1 MYVEKSVGIEI
12 NFQNFISIIRR
23 YPIPVF
29 AICGLFVG
37 SIFHWVI
44 DDPDFGH
51 LVWLVVVVIGGIPI
65 VWDTI
70 KGILHKKFAAD
81 IIAML
86 AILVSI
92 ITNNAF
98 PGVIIILMQSGGKAL
113 EDYAFYH
120 AQDSLEELLKRSPRF
135 AIRKKDGI
143 QNEIDINDVRP
154 GDLLVVRTGDLIPVD
169 GITKNDQVEI
179 DESAITGEP
188 LSKIKK
194 INDTVLSGT
203 VNVGDTFEMEAQK
216 TSGESQYAKIVQIVR
231 KAQQEKAPIQRLA
244 DKFAVWFTPIVIV
257 VSLLGWFITQN
268 VTTILAV
275 LVVATPCPLIFA
287 TPTGIIS
294 GINKAAKNGIVVKTG
309 TAIEQLGKA
318 KAIFFDKTGTITF
331 GIPKLEHLK
340 PIGDIDSDTLLRNLA
355 GIEQMSSHPTAK
367 SVLVL
372 AEGKFNKLP
381 NPKNFHE
388 MPGAGVEGDIEEQH
402 IVVGSEH
409 VFVKMNSKLKEDIQN
424 AKMQIDSHGKMLA
437 FVTINGN
444 LSGVLI
450 FSDLI
455 RPGVESMIHRLNDL
469 GVKQAAMLTGD
480 NLENANNIAQKAG
493 IPTVYANLLPEQK
506 VDIVKKTKERYGNV
520 IMTGDG
526 INDAPSLAT
535 ATTGIAMGY
544 GGTAIS
550 AETSDIVLLVD
561 DITKVATAVEISQH
575 TTKIV
580 KQGIIFGIGAS
591 FVLMG
596 IACFG
601 YISPGYGA
609 LFQEIL
615 DVTVILNALRAR

>member
-1 MYVEKSVGIEI
+1 MKNLLEVIEI
-12 NFQNFISIIRR
+12 NFSNFISIIQR

-37 SIFHWVI
+37 GISHWI
-44 DDPDFGH
+44 LNDPDFGN
-51 LVWLVVVVIGGIPI
+51 LVWLVVVVMGGIPI
-65 VWDTI
+65 IWDTI
-70 KGILHKKFAAD
+70 KGILHRKFAAD

-92 ITNNAF
+92 ITNNPF
-98 PGVIIILMQSGGKAL
+98 PGVIIVLMQSGGKAL

-135 AIRKKDGI
+135 AIRKNNGI
-143 QNEIDINDVRP
+143 QNEIDVNDVKP

-169 GITKNDQVEI
+169 GIAKNDQIEI
-179 DESAITGEP
+179 DESLVTGEP

-194 INDTVLSGT
+194 INEIVLSGT

-257 VSLLGWFITQN
+257 VSLLGWLITQN
-268 VTTILAV
+268 TTTILAV

-294 GINKAAKNGIVVKTG
+294 GINRAAKNGIVVKTG

-318 KAIFFDKTGTITF
+318 KAIFFDKTGTITY
-331 GIPKLEHLK
+331 GIPKLEYLK
-340 PIGDIDSDTLLRNLA
+340 PIGNIEPNILLRNLA
-355 GIEQMSSHPTAK
+355 GIEQMSSHPAAK
-367 SVLVL
+367 SVLIL
-372 AEGKFNKLP
+372 AEGKFGKLP
-381 NPKNFHE
+381 NPENFHE
-388 MPGAGVEGDIEEQH
+388 IPGAGVEGDIEGQH
-402 IVVGSEH
+402 IVVGSEN
-409 VFVKMNSKLKEDIQN
+409 VFLKMNSKLSGDIQN
-424 AKMQIDSHGKMLA
+424 AKTQIDSNGKMLA

-444 LSGVLI
+444 LSGILI

-455 RPGVESMIHRLNDL
+455 RPDVKSMIHRLNNL
-469 GVKQAAMLTGD
+469 GIKKATMLTGD
-480 NLENANNIAQKAG
+480 NLKNANNIAEKAG
-493 IPTVYANLLPEQK
+493 IPTVHANLLPEQK
-506 VDIVKKTKERYGNV
+506 VDIVKKAKEQYGNV
-520 IMTGDG
+520 IMVGDG

-550 AETSDIVLLVD
+550 AATSDIVLLVD

-575 TTKIV
+575 TSKIV

-596 IACFG
+596 FASLG

>member
-1 MYVEKSVGIEI
+1 MKNLLEVNELKFS
-12 NFQNFISIIRR
+12 NLISLIQR
-23 YPIPVF
+23 YPIPIF
-29 AICGLFVG
+29 SLCGLFVG
-37 SIFHWVI
+37 SISHWI
-44 DDPDFGH
+44 LNDPDFGH
-51 LVWLVVVVIGGIPI
+51 LVWLVVVVMGGIPI
-65 VWDTI
+65 IWDTI
-70 KGILHKKFAAD
+70 KGIIHRKFAAD

-86 AILVSI
+86 AIIVSI
-92 ITNNAF
+92 ITNDPF
-98 PGVIIILMQSGGKAL
+98 PGVIIVLMQSGGKAL

-135 AIRKKDGI
+135 AIRKNDGI
-143 QNEIDINDVRP
+143 QNEIDVNDVKP

-169 GITKNDQVEI
+169 GIAKNDQIEI
-179 DESAITGEP
+179 DESLVTGEP

-194 INDTVLSGT
+194 INEIVLSGT

-244 DKFAVWFTPIVIV
+244 DKFAVWFTPIVIA
-257 VSLLGWFITQN
+257 VSLLGWLITQN
-268 VTTILAV
+268 TTTILAV

-294 GINKAAKNGIVVKTG
+294 GINRAAKNGIVVKTG

-318 KAIFFDKTGTITF
+318 KAIFFDKTGTITY
-331 GIPKLEHLK
+331 GIPKLEYLK
-340 PIGDIDSDTLLRNLA
+340 SIGNIEPDILLRNLA
-355 GIEQMSSHPTAK
+355 GIEQMSSHPAAK
-367 SVLVL
+367 SVLIL
-372 AEGKFNKLP
+372 AEGKFGKLP
-381 NPKNFHE
+381 NPENFHE
-388 MPGAGVEGDIEEQH
+388 MPGAGVEGDIEGQH
-402 IVVGSEH
+402 IVVGSEN
-409 VFVKMNSKLKEDIQN
+409 VFLKMNSKLSEDIQN
-424 AKMQIDSHGKMLA
+424 AKTQIDSNGKMLA

-444 LSGVLI
+444 LSGILI

-455 RPGVESMIHRLNDL
+455 RPDVESMIHRLNNL
-469 GVKQAAMLTGD
+469 GIKKATMLTGD
-480 NLENANNIAQKAG
+480 NLKNANNIAEKAG
-493 IPTVYANLLPEQK
+493 ITTVHANLLPEQK
-506 VDIVKKTKERYGNV
+506 VDIVKKAKEQYGNV
-520 IMTGDG
+520 IMVGDG

-550 AETSDIVLLVD
+550 AATSDIVLLVD

-575 TTKIV
+575 TSKIV

-596 IACFG
+596 FASLG

>member
-1 MYVEKSVGIEI
+1 MKNLLEVNELKFS
-12 NFQNFISIIRR
+12 NFISLIRR

-37 SIFHWVI
+37 SISHWI
-44 DDPDFGH
+44 LNDPNFGH
-51 LVWLVVVVIGGIPI
+51 LIWLVVVVMGGIPI
-65 VWDTI
+65 IWDTI
-70 KGILHKKFAAD
+70 KGIFHRKFAAD

-86 AILVSI
+86 AIIVSI
-92 ITNNAF
+92 ITNDPF
-98 PGVIIILMQSGGKAL
+98 PGVIIVLMQSGGKAL

-135 AIRKKDGI
+135 AIRKNNGI
-143 QNEIDINDVRP
+143 QNEIDVNDVKP

-169 GITKNDQVEI
+169 GITKNDQIEI
-179 DESAITGEP
+179 DESLVTGEP

-194 INDTVLSGT
+194 INEIVLSGT

-244 DKFAVWFTPIVIV
+244 DKFAVWFTPIVIA
-257 VSLLGWFITQN
+257 VSLLGWLITQN
-268 VTTILAV
+268 TTTILAV

-294 GINKAAKNGIVVKTG
+294 GINRAAKNGIVVKTG

-318 KAIFFDKTGTITF
+318 KAIFFDKTGTITY
-331 GIPKLEHLK
+331 GIPKLEYLK
-340 PIGDIDSDTLLRNLA
+340 PIGNIDPDILLRNLA
-355 GIEQMSSHPTAK
+355 GIEQMSSHPAAK
-367 SVLVL
+367 SVLIL
-372 AEGKFNKLP
+372 TKDKFGKLP
-381 NPKNFHE
+381 NPENFHE
-388 MPGAGVEGDIEEQH
+388 MPGAGVEGDIEGQH
-402 IVVGSEH
+402 IVVGSEN
-409 VFVKMNSKLKEDIQN
+409 VFLKMDSKLREDIQD
-424 AKMQIDSHGKMLA
+424 AKTQIDSHGKMLA
-437 FVTINGN
+437 FIAINGN
-444 LSGVLI
+444 LSGILI

-455 RPGVESMIHRLNDL
+455 RPDVESMIHRLNDL
-469 GVKQAAMLTGD
+469 GIKKAAMLTGD
-480 NLENANNIAQKAG
+480 NLKNANNIAEKAG
-493 IPTVYANLLPEQK
+493 IPTVHANLLPEQK
-506 VDIVKKTKERYGNV
+506 VDIVKKAKEQYGNV
-520 IMTGDG
+520 IMVGDG
-526 INDAPSLAT
+526 MNDAPSLAT

-550 AETSDIVLLVD
+550 AATSDIVLLVD
-561 DITKVATAVEISQH
+561 DITKITTAVEISQH

-596 IACFG
+596 FASLG

>member
-1 MYVEKSVGIEI
+1 MTFTNS
-12 NFQNFISIIRR
+12 ISLFRR
-23 YPIPVF
+23 YPIPF
-29 AICGLFVG
+29 FTICGLFVG
-37 SIFHWVI
+37 SIFYWI
-44 DDPDFGH
+44 INNPDFTN
-51 LVWLVVVVIGGIPI
+51 LVWLVVVITGGTPI
-65 VWDTI
+65 IWNTI
-70 KGILHKKFAAD
+70 KGMLHRKFAAD

-92 ITNNAF
+92 ITNNPF
-98 PGVIIILMQSGGKAL
+98 PGVIIVLMQSGGKAL

-120 AQDSLEELLKRSPRF
+120 AQDSLEKLLKRSPRF
-135 AIRKKDGI
+135 TIRKNNDI
-143 QNEIDINDVRP
+143 QNKIDVNDVKP
-154 GDLLVVRTGDLIPVD
+154 GDLLVIRSGDLIPVD
-169 GITKNDQVEI
+169 GITKNDQIEI
-179 DESAITGEP
+179 DESTVTGEP

-194 INDTVLSGT
+194 INEIILSGT

-216 TSGESQYAKIVQIVR
+216 TSGESQYAKIIQMVR

-257 VSLLGWFITQN
+257 VSLLGWLITQN
-268 VTTILAV
+268 MTTILAV

-294 GINKAAKNGIVVKTG
+294 GINKAAKNGIVIKTG
-309 TAIEQLGKA
+309 TGIEQLGKA

-331 GIPKLEHLK
+331 GIPKLEYLK
-340 PIGDIDSDTLLRNLA
+340 PIGNIDSDTLLRNLA
-355 GIEQMSSHPTAK
+355 GIEQMSSHPAAK
-367 SVLVL
+367 SVLIL
-372 AEGKFNKLP
+372 AEGKFAKLP
-381 NPKNFHE
+381 NPENFHE
-388 MPGAGVEGDIEEQH
+388 ISGAGVEGDIEGQH
-402 IVVGSEH
+402 IVIGSEN
-409 VFVKMNSKLKEDIQN
+409 VFLKMNPTLMEDIQN
-424 AKMQIDSHGKMLA
+424 AKMQIDSNGKMLA

-444 LSGVLI
+444 LSGILI

-455 RPGVESMIHRLNDL
+455 RPNVESMIHRLHDL
-469 GVKQAAMLTGD
+469 GIKKAAILTGD
-480 NLENANNIAQKAG
+480 NLKNANNIAEKAG
-493 IPTVYANLLPEQK
+493 ILTVHANLLPEQK
-506 VDIVKKTKERYGNV
+506 VDIIKKAKEQHSNV
-520 IMTGDG
+520 IMVGDG

-550 AETSDIVLLVD
+550 AATSDIVLLVD
-561 DITKVATAVEISQH
+561 DITKITTAVEISQH

-596 IACFG
+596 FASLG
-601 YISPGYGA
+601 YISPVYGA

>member
-1 MYVEKSVGIEI
+1 MKNLLEVTKI
-12 NFQNFISIIRR
+12 NFPNFISLIRR

-29 AICGLFVG
+29 AIFGLFVG
-37 SIFHWVI
+37 SISHWI
-44 DDPDFGH
+44 LNDPDFGH
-51 LVWLVVVVIGGIPI
+51 LVWLVVVVMGGIPI
-65 VWDTI
+65 IWDTI
-70 KGILHKKFAAD
+70 KGILHRKFAAD
-81 IIAML
+81 IVAML

-92 ITNNAF
+92 ITNDPF
-98 PGVIIILMQSGGKAL
+98 PGVIIVLMQSGGKAL

-120 AQDSLEELLKRSPRF
+120 AQDSLKELLKRSPRF
-135 AIRKKDGI
+135 AIRKNEGI
-143 QNEIDINDVRP
+143 QNEIDVNDVKP

-169 GITKNDQVEI
+169 GITKNDQIEI
-179 DESAITGEP
+179 DESLVTGEP

-194 INDTVLSGT
+194 INEIVLSGT

-257 VSLLGWFITQN
+257 VSLLGWLITQN
-268 VTTILAV
+268 TTTILAV

-294 GINKAAKNGIVVKTG
+294 GINRAAKNGIVVKTG

-318 KAIFFDKTGTITF
+318 KAIFFDKTGTITY
-331 GIPKLEHLK
+331 GIPKLEYLK
-340 PIGDIDSDTLLRNLA
+340 PIGNIEPDILLRNLA
-355 GIEQMSSHPTAK
+355 GIEQMSSHPAAK
-367 SVLVL
+367 SVLIL
-372 AEGKFNKLP
+372 AEGKFGKLP
-381 NPKNFHE
+381 NPENFHE
-388 MPGAGVEGDIEEQH
+388 LPGAGVEGDIEGQH
-402 IVVGSEH
+402 IMVGSEN
-409 VFVKMNSKLKEDIQN
+409 VFLKMNSKLREDIQN
-424 AKMQIDSHGKMLA
+424 AKTQIDSNRKMLA
-437 FVTINGN
+437 YVTINGN
-444 LSGVLI
+444 LSGILI

-455 RPGVESMIHRLNDL
+455 RPDVESMIHRLNDL
-469 GVKQAAMLTGD
+469 GIKKAAMLTGD
-480 NLENANNIAQKAG
+480 NLKNANNIAAKAG
-493 IPTVYANLLPEQK
+493 ISTVHANLLPEQK
-506 VDIVKKTKERYGNV
+506 VDIVKKAKEQYGNI
-520 IMTGDG
+520 IMVGDG

-550 AETSDIVLLVD
+550 AATSDIVLLVD
-561 DITKVATAVEISQH
+561 DITKVTTAVEISQH

-596 IACFG
+596 FASLG

>member
-1 MYVEKSVGIEI
+1 MKNLLEVNELKFS
-12 NFQNFISIIRR
+12 NLISLIQR
-23 YPIPVF
+23 YPIPIF

-37 SIFHWVI
+37 SISHWI
-44 DDPDFGH
+44 LNDPDFGH
-51 LVWLVVVVIGGIPI
+51 LVWLVVVVMGGIPI
-65 VWDTI
+65 IWDTI
-70 KGILHKKFAAD
+70 KGILHRKFAAD

-86 AILVSI
+86 AIIVSI
-92 ITNNAF
+92 ITNDPF
-98 PGVIIILMQSGGKAL
+98 PGVIIVLMQSGGKAL

-135 AIRKKDGI
+135 AIRKNDGI
-143 QNEIDINDVRP
+143 QNEIDVNDVKP

-169 GITKNDQVEI
+169 GITKNDQIEI
-179 DESAITGEP
+179 DESLVTGEP

-194 INDTVLSGT
+194 INEIVLSGT

-216 TSGESQYAKIVQIVR
+216 TSEESQYAKIVQIVR

-244 DKFAVWFTPIVIV
+244 DKFAVWFTPIVIA
-257 VSLLGWFITQN
+257 VSLLGWLITQN
-268 VTTILAV
+268 TTTILAV

-294 GINKAAKNGIVVKTG
+294 GINRAAKNGIVVKTG

-318 KAIFFDKTGTITF
+318 KAIFFDKTGTITY
-331 GIPKLEHLK
+331 GIPKLEYLK
-340 PIGDIDSDTLLRNLA
+340 PIGNIDPDFLLRNLA
-355 GIEQMSSHPTAK
+355 GIEQMSSHPAAK
-367 SVLVL
+367 SVLIL
-372 AEGKFNKLP
+372 TKGKFGKLP
-381 NPKNFHE
+381 NPENFHE
-388 MPGAGVEGDIEEQH
+388 MPGAGVRGDIEGQH
-402 IVVGSEH
+402 IVVGSEN
-409 VFVKMNSKLKEDIQN
+409 VFLKMDSKLREDIQE
-424 AKMQIDSHGKMLA
+424 AKTQIDSNGKMLA
-437 FVTINGN
+437 FITINGN
-444 LSGVLI
+444 LSGILI

-455 RPGVESMIHRLNDL
+455 RPDVESMIHRLNDL
-469 GVKQAAMLTGD
+469 GIKKAAMLTGD
-480 NLENANNIAQKAG
+480 NLKNANNIAEKAG
-493 IPTVYANLLPEQK
+493 IPTVHANLLPEQK
-506 VDIVKKTKERYGNV
+506 VDIVKKAKEQYGNV
-520 IMTGDG
+520 IMVGDG

-550 AETSDIVLLVD
+550 AATSDIVLLVD
-561 DITKVATAVEISQH
+561 DITKVTTAVEISQH

-596 IACFG
+596 FASLG

>member
-1 MYVEKSVGIEI
+1 MKNLLEVTEI
-12 NFQNFISIIRR
+12 NFPNFISLIRR

-37 SIFHWVI
+37 SISHWI
-44 DDPDFGH
+44 LNDPDFGH
-51 LVWLVVVVIGGIPI
+51 LVWLVVVVMGGIPI
-65 VWDTI
+65 IWDTI
-70 KGILHKKFAAD
+70 KGILHRKFATD

-92 ITNNAF
+92 ITNDPF
-98 PGVIIILMQSGGKAL
+98 PGVIIVLMQSGGKAL

-120 AQDSLEELLKRSPRF
+120 AQGSLEELLKRSPRF
-135 AIRKKDGI
+135 AIRKNDGI
-143 QNEIDINDVRP
+143 QNEIDVNDVKP

-169 GITKNDQVEI
+169 GITKNDQIEI
-179 DESAITGEP
+179 DESLVTGEP

-194 INDTVLSGT
+194 INEIVLSGT

-216 TSGESQYAKIVQIVR
+216 TSGESQYAKIVQIVQ

-257 VSLLGWFITQN
+257 VSLLGWLITQN
-268 VTTILAV
+268 TTTILAV

-294 GINKAAKNGIVVKTG
+294 GINRAAKNGIVVKTG

-318 KAIFFDKTGTITF
+318 KAIFFDKTGTITY
-331 GIPKLEHLK
+331 GIPKLEYLK
-340 PIGDIDSDTLLRNLA
+340 PIGNIEPDILLRNLA
-355 GIEQMSSHPTAK
+355 GIEQMSSHPAAK
-367 SVLVL
+367 SVLIL
-372 AEGKFNKLP
+372 AEGKFGKLP
-381 NPKNFHE
+381 NPENFHE
-388 MPGAGVEGDIEEQH
+388 IPGVGVEGDIEGQH
-402 IVVGSEH
+402 IVVGSEN
-409 VFVKMNSKLKEDIQN
+409 VFLKMNSKLREDIQN
-424 AKMQIDSHGKMLA
+424 AKTQIDSNGKMLA
-437 FVTINGN
+437 YVTINGN
-444 LSGVLI
+444 LSGILI

-455 RPGVESMIHRLNDL
+455 RPNVESMIHRLNDL
-469 GVKQAAMLTGD
+469 GIKKATMLTGD
-480 NLENANNIAQKAG
+480 NLKNANNIAAKAG
-493 IPTVYANLLPEQK
+493 ISTVHANLLPEQK
-506 VDIVKKTKERYGNV
+506 VDIVKKAKEQYGNV
-520 IMTGDG
+520 IMVGDG

-550 AETSDIVLLVD
+550 AATSDIVLLVD
-561 DITKVATAVEISQH
+561 DITKITTAVEISQH
-575 TTKIV
+575 TTKII

-596 IACFG
+596 FASLG

>member
-1 MYVEKSVGIEI
+1 V
-12 NFQNFISIIRR
+12 NFPNLIPIVRR

-29 AICGLFVG
+29 SICGLIVG
-37 SIFHWVI
+37 SVFHWI
-44 DDPDFGH
+44 INNQDFGH
-51 LVWLVVVVIGGIPI
+51 FIWFVVLVIGGIPI

-70 KGILHKKFAAD
+70 KGMLHRKFAAD

-92 ITNNAF
+92 ITNDPF
-98 PGVIIILMQSGGKAL
+98 PGVIIVLMQSGGKAL

-120 AQDSLEELLKRSPRF
+120 AQDSLEELLKRTPRF
-135 AIRKKDGI
+135 AIRKIDGI
-143 QNEIDINDVRP
+143 QNEIDVSDVKP
-154 GDLLVVRTGDLIPVD
+154 GDLLIVRTGDLIPVD
-169 GITKNDQVEI
+169 GITKNDQIEI
-179 DESAITGEP
+179 DESSVTGEP

-194 INDTVLSGT
+194 INEIVLSGT
-203 VNVGDTFEMEAQK
+203 VNVGDTFEMEAKK
-216 TSGESQYAKIVQIVR
+216 TSEESQYAKIVQLVR

-244 DKFAVWFTPIVIV
+244 DKFAVWFTPLVII
-257 VSLLGWFITQN
+257 VSLTGWLITQN
-268 VTTILAV
+268 ISTILAV

-309 TAIEQLGKA
+309 AAIEQLGKA

-331 GIPKLEHLK
+331 GIPKLEYLK
-340 PIGDIDSDTLLRNLA
+340 PIGNIDSDTLLFNLA
-355 GIEQMSSHPTAK
+355 GIEQLSSHPAAK
-367 SVLVL
+367 SVLIL
-372 AEGKFNKLP
+372 AEGKFDKLP
-381 NPKNFHE
+381 SPKNFHE
-388 MPGAGVEGDIEEQH
+388 IPGAGVEGDIEGQH
-402 IVVGSEH
+402 IVVGSEN
-409 VFVKMNSKLKEDIQN
+409 VFVKMNSKLIEDIQN
-424 AKMQIDSHGKMLA
+424 AKTQIDSKGKMLA

-444 LSGVLI
+444 LSGILI

-455 RPGVESMIHRLNDL
+455 RPGVESMIHRLSNL
-469 GVKQAAMLTGD
+469 GIKYVAMLTGD
-480 NLENANNIAQKAG
+480 NLKNANNIAEKAG
-493 IPTVYANLLPEQK
+493 IPTIHANLLPEQK
-506 VDIVKKTKERYGNV
+506 VDIIKKTKEQYGNV
-520 IMTGDG
+520 IMVGDG

-550 AETSDIVLLVD
+550 AATSDIVLLVD
-561 DITKVATAVEISQH
+561 DVTKVATAVEISQH

-596 IACFG
+596 FASLG
-601 YISPGYGA
+601 YILPGYGA

-615 DVTVILNALRAR
+615 DITVILNALRAR